1 MAGAYSDQRVGGVL
15 WSGGRGPT
23 PHWRPPDGHCLLMPS
38 SSSGNDAGAASPT
51 TFGSKPTNCRSAQS
65 EKQQAPPTLAHI
77 VFWNHLKP
85 PWPSARAW
93 LTQAGDGT
101 MSEMGGC
108 WEDQPH
114 PKTGPKIWKHLHT
127 ICLPRHEKI
136 WQRALFFHVFSIPS
150 DRIKGLTNPG
160 AQRKPIGSI
169 FAWFNL
175 CLRPKSVSCAG
186 KCIKIPIR
194 ELWRKM
200 NQLPDGEGMQS

>member
-1 MAGAYSDQRVGGVL
+1 MAGAYSHKRVGGVL

-93 LTQAGDGT
+93 LT
-101 MSEMGGC
+101 
-108 WEDQPH
+108 
-114 PKTGPKIWKHLHT
+114 
-127 ICLPRHEKI
+127 
-136 WQRALFFHVFSIPS
+136 
-150 DRIKGLTNPG
+150 
-160 AQRKPIGSI
+160 
-169 FAWFNL
+169 
-175 CLRPKSVSCAG
+175 RPKQEMEQWVRWAAAERINLTQKLVRRSENTCTLFASLDMRKFDNGHCSSMSFLYLLIASKVW
-186 KCIKIPIR
+186 PIQGPN
-194 ELWRKM
+194 ENL
-200 NQLPDGEGMQS
+200 